1 MKYTT
6 LAILAGFLLDQ
17 LFGDPYWLPHPIRA
31 IGWLI
36 SKGETWIRGILPK
49 TPMGEKT
56 GGFFLVALVLG
67 VTGILASGIL
77 YLAVHIHPLAGL
89 IVESL
94 MCYQLLAAKSLKTE
108 SMKVYHAF
116 EKQDTEGARY
126 AVSMI
131 VGRDTAALT
140 EEGVTKAAVE
150 TVAENA
156 SDGVIAPML
165 YMAIGGA
172 PLMFLYKGINTMDSM
187 LGYKNDKYMYFG
199 RFAAKS
205 DDVVNFIPARLASW
219 IMIAATG
226 VVQIFSKDKKY
237 NMKDALRIYRRDKH
251 NHSSPNSA
259 HTESVCAG
267 ALGIRLAGDNYYFG
281 KLVKKPYIGDDS
293 RPVEIEDI
301 KRVNILLYVT
311 TFLCIIMAA
320 AVRIIIFLGRMCV

>member
-36 SKGETWIRGILPK
+36 SKGETWIRGIFPK

-131 VGRDTAALT
+131 VGRDTKPLSPQ
-140 EEGVTKAAVE
+140 GIMKPWRK
-150 TVAENA
+150 
-156 SDGVIAPML
+156 ILPM
-165 YMAIGGA
+165 G
-172 PLMFLYKGINTMDSM
+172 
-187 LGYKNDKYMYFG
+187 
-199 RFAAKS
+199 
-205 DDVVNFIPARLASW
+205 
-219 IMIAATG
+219 
-226 VVQIFSKDKKY
+226 
-237 NMKDALRIYRRDKH
+237 
-251 NHSSPNSA
+251 
-259 HTESVCAG
+259 
-267 ALGIRLAGDNYYFG
+267 
-281 KLVKKPYIGDDS
+281 
-293 RPVEIEDI
+293 
-301 KRVNILLYVT
+301 
-311 TFLCIIMAA
+311 
-320 AVRIIIFLGRMCV
+320 

>member
-1 MKYTT
+1 MKYTA

-36 SKGETWIRGILPK
+36 NKGETWIRGILPK

-131 VGRDTAALT
+131 VGRDTKPLSPQ
-140 EEGVTKAAVE
+140 GIMKAAVE
-150 TVAENA
+150 TVAENT
-156 SDGVIAPML
+156 SDGVIAPL
-165 YMAIGGA
+165 FFMAIGGA
-172 PLMFLYKGINTMDSM
+172 PLAFLYKAVNTMDSM
-187 LGYKNDKYMYFG
+187 VGYKNEKYYYFG
-199 RFAAKS
+199 FAAA
-205 DDVVNFIPARLASW
+205 FL
-219 IMIAATG
+219 TG
-226 VVQIFSKDKKY
+226 LDGKNAWKIFW
-237 NMKDALRIYRRDKH
+237 RDRF
-251 NHSSPNSA
+251 NHKSPNSA
-259 HTESVCAG
+259 QTEAVCAG
-267 ALGIRLAGDNYYFG
+267 ALRVQLAGNAYYFG
-281 KLVKKPYIGDDS
+281 KLYEKPTIGDDL
-293 RPVEIEDI
+293 RPVENRDI
-301 KRVNILLYVT
+301 RRANRLMMGTAWLSLILALTVRLLLLYT
-311 TFLCIIMAA
+311 DRHFLN
-320 AVRIIIFLGRMCV
+320 

>member
-108 SMKVYHAF
+108 KY
-116 EKQDTEGARY
+116 
-126 AVSMI
+126 
-131 VGRDTAALT
+131 
-140 EEGVTKAAVE
+140 EGV
-150 TVAENA
+150 
-156 SDGVIAPML
+156 SC
-165 YMAIGGA
+165 
-172 PLMFLYKGINTMDSM
+172 F
-187 LGYKNDKYMYFG
+187 
-199 RFAAKS
+199 
-205 DDVVNFIPARLASW
+205 
-219 IMIAATG
+219 
-226 VVQIFSKDKKY
+226 
-237 NMKDALRIYRRDKH
+237 
-251 NHSSPNSA
+251 
-259 HTESVCAG
+259 
-267 ALGIRLAGDNYYFG
+267 
-281 KLVKKPYIGDDS
+281 
-293 RPVEIEDI
+293 
-301 KRVNILLYVT
+301 
-311 TFLCIIMAA
+311 
-320 AVRIIIFLGRMCV
+320 